1 MMMAYRFLLLLED
14 CDELGPLHSTA
25 RDTAFNK
32 TSALTTAVTTAE
44 TSCSGP
50 SETTQRCNHVMF
62 FTTPILVNNPIF
74 LE

>member
-1 MMMAYRFLLLLED
+1 MLLTQSKLCCDSYRMMMAYRFLLLLED

-32 TSALTTAVTTAE
+32 TSALTTAETTAE

-50 SETTQRCNHVMF
+50 SETT
-62 FTTPILVNNPIF
+62 
-74 LE
+74 